1 MELIKLRRRI
11 ALAQKGH
18 DLLKEKMDALVM
30 EFFAVLRDIEQVRET
45 ALAELQEA
53 FERLSRCQAEVGTV
67 ETMQAILEMERE
79 ASVEIRTRYLMG
91 VQVPKIELKH
101 ARRGVGY
108 SVHATTAA
116 FDRAVE
122 AFTRVLA
129 QLVRLAELEAA
140 AYALARELER
150 TKRRVNA
157 LEYVVLPGLREMI
170 KFIQNRLDEIERENF
185 ARLKRIKSVIEKKR
199 E

>member
-1 MELIKLRRRI
+1 
-11 ALAQKGH
+11 
-18 DLLKEKMDALVM
+18 
-30 EFFAVLRDIEQVRET
+30 
-45 ALAELQEA
+45 
-53 FERLSRCQAEVGTV
+53 
-67 ETMQAILEMERE
+67 
-79 ASVEIRTRYLMG
+79 
-91 VQVPKIELKH
+91 
-101 ARRGVGY
+101 
-108 SVHATTAA
+108 
-116 FDRAVE
+116 
-122 AFTRVLA
+122 
-129 QLVRLAELEAA
+129 LAELEAA